1 MKRARIP
8 WSLVCMVGLGVLL
21 SGLILRSVLAGP
33 PTVPRGSD
41 RHLAARSVQPAHGR
55 DERAAVPDGEL
66 VAGNGVVEP
75 AQRETKVAAEVPG
88 RIEQLAVKEG
98 DFVRAGAELVRLA
111 GASETAALAA
121 AEAELAAAK
130 VDYMRVTRGQRHED
144 IDAAIADAD
153 AAQARSDLSSGVL
166 LRNEQLAK
174 DGAVTA
180 DELDRLRRQ
189 AAADRSLYRLS
200 DARRRA
206 AVTGSRKEDI
216 LAARARFQAA
226 AARRTQAQAVL
237 NRLTVRA
244 PLDGEILQIKY
255 RVGEYY
261 SPGNPDPLLTLGD
274 THKLRVRM
282 DVDERDIGKIKLGAA
297 AFVTADAFP
306 GIKFSGTVLEVGRR
320 MGRKNIRTDDPT
332 ERIDTKILEVIID
345 LGHPAQ
351 LIPGLR
357 VVSYL
362 TPAGVA
368 DTGGDGV
375 SVRLNPGRS
384 IAALE

>member
-1 MKRARIP
+1 MKWSRIP
-8 WSLVCMVGLGVLL
+8 WSLVLMAGLAVLL
-21 SGLILRSVLAGP
+21 SSLILRSVLAGP
-33 PTVPRGSD
+33 PTVPRSSD
-41 RHLAARSVQPAHGR
+41 RRLAARSVQPVRGH
-55 DERAAVPDGEL
+55 DERADIPEGEL

-75 AQRETKVAAEVPG
+75 AQHETKVAAEVPG
-88 RIEQLAVKEG
+88 RIEQLMVGEG

-111 GASETAALAA
+111 SASETAALAA

-144 IDAAIADAD
+144 IDAAIADAE
-153 AAQARSDLSSGVL
+153 AAQSRSELSSGVL

-189 AAADRSLYRLS
+189 AAADRSLFRLS

-244 PLDGEILQIKY
+244 PIAGEILQIKY

-274 THKLRVRM
+274 TRQLRVRM
-282 DVDERDIGKIKLGAA
+282 DVDERDIGKIELGAA
-297 AFVTADAFP
+297 AFVVADAFP
-306 GIKFSGTVLEVGRR
+306 GEKFSGKILQVGRR
-320 MGRKNIRTDDPT
+320 MGRKNVRTDDPT

-345 LGHPAQ
+345 LGRPAQ

-362 TPAGVA
+362 TPSRVVPSREPLSLRAG
-368 DTGGDGV
+368 
-375 SVRLNPGRS
+375 PGRGL
-384 IAALE
+384 AALE